1 MYLTQL
7 LSCIVKCT
15 AHFISMEGVRVLKV
29 IRETKDLQQITDKLN
44 HIYVAKK
51 STDLLSV
58 KLRLL
63 TTAPN

>member
-1 MYLTQL
+1 
-7 LSCIVKCT
+7 
-15 AHFISMEGVRVLKV
+15 MEGVRVLKV

-58 KLRLL
+58 KLRQL